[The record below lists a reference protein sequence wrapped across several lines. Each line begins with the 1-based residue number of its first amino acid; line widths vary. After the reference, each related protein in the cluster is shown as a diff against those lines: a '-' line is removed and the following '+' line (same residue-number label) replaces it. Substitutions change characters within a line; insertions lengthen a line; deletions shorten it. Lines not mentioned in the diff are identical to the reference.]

1 MGIAFDLP
9 VALLFTVLLHLAA
22 RRRLGA
28 RRRRIALVVRGL
40 LLASLVLALSGF
52 QLVLPVDRLATVFV
66 LDLSDSVGSAGR
78 EEALAFVRAS
88 LKEMPKDDVAGIV
101 AFGNEALVERLP
113 SEIRD
118 VDRIASTPVRAATN
132 IGAAVRLAAAL
143 FPDDAQKR
151 IVVLSDGND
160 TTGSGQTEAALA
172 AARGVQIETRTIG
185 L

>member
-1 MGIAFDLP
+1 MGIAFDAPLALLLLP
-9 VALLFTVLLHLAA
+9 VALVFTLLLHLAA

-28 RRRRIALVVRGL
+28 RRRRLALVVRAL

-66 LDLSDSVGSAGR
+66 VDLSDSVGQTGR
-78 EEALAFVRAS
+78 DEALAFVRAS

-101 AFGNEALVERLP
+101 AFGSEALVERLP

-132 IGAAVRLAAAL
+132 IGAALRLA
-143 FPDDAQKR
+143 
-151 IVVLSDGND
+151 
-160 TTGSGQTEAALA
+160 
-172 AARGVQIETRTIG
+172 
-185 L
+185 